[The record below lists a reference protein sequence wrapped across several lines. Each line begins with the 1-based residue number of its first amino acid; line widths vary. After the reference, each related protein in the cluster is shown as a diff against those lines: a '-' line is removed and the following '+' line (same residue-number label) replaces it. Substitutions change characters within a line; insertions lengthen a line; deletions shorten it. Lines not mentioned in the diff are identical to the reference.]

1 MKLNRYKIVEGDTLE
16 SVAKNYNIGIE
27 EMLHYHNRNSDL
39 TKQIYGDF
47 IPFHITEIIVDP
59 TLKNVEEL
67 KFDELTKNNP
77 RKIEYNY
84 PPNSCY
90 KIAIF
95 TSLYY
100 LGKPVTENQ
109 IDSTWRI
116 NYDSE
121 QNSVVV
127 EVTDK
132 NRIKVDGQI
141 VPLLDIL
148 DKINKATDSLN
159 LQLNTDKTIKNVIN
173 DKEILDQWEKIKFDD
188 LKFYELEDEYF
199 KLIIEAYNLEFN
211 SLSKSLQ
218 KNILYQIFFYPQG
231 NVVVPTAES
240 KLIAGNQT
248 VISQLFPQQFI
259 SYDLYSKSQEID
271 GMVEVICSS
280 KVPNDWNTKNL
291 EAEFKKNYAT
301 LIEDPF
307 DFKFSLESK
316 YNYDEQGILKIAK
329 SYIKEQANEK
339 LFYISEYKIMHLE
352 NDISN
357 AVDLNRK

>member
-16 SVAKNYNIGIE
+16 SIAKNYDIGIA
-27 EMLHYHNRNSDL
+27 EMLHYHNSNSDL

-59 TLKNVEEL
+59 ALKNVQEL
-67 KFDELTKNNP
+67 EFDALSRNNP

-84 PPNSCY
+84 PPNSTY
-90 KIAIF
+90 KIEIF

-121 QNSVVV
+121 QNSVFV
-127 EVTDK
+127 EVIDK

-159 LQLNTDKTIKNVIN
+159 LQLNNDKTIKSVIN
-173 DKEILDQWEKIKFDD
+173 TKEILDWWETIKFND

-211 SLSKSLQ
+211 TLSKSLQ
-218 KNILYQIFFYPQG
+218 KNILYQIFFYPEG
-231 NVVVPTAES
+231 NVVVPTEEA
-240 KLIAGNQT
+240 KLIGGNQI

-259 SYDLYSKSQEID
+259 SYDLYSKSRIVD
-271 GMVEVICSS
+271 GEVEVICSS

-307 DFKFSLESK
+307 DCKFSLESK
-316 YNYDEQGILKIAK
+316 YNYDEQGILKSAK

-339 LFYISEYKIMHLE
+339 LFYISEYKITHLDS
-352 NDISN
+352 DISN
-357 AVDLNRK
+357 AVDLNKK